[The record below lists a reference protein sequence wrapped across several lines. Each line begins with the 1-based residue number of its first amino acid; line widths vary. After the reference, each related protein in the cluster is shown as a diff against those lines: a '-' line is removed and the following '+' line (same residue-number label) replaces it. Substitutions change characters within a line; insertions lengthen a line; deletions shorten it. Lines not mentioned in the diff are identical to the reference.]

1 MKATELRIGNWVN
14 AYNLNGYQG
23 LWHEIRVRIHN
34 IEVCF
39 TQPKLYNPIP
49 LTEEWLYKFGFEKQT
64 DSDDN
69 NEYIIPTSIM
79 DEYLEVR
86 ILVSICY
93 TRLIYKP
100 KSKILNQFPLRVLKY
115 VHQLQ
120 NLYPVLAGKELIE
133 K

>member
-1 MKATELRIGNWVN
+1 MKATELRIGNWIN
-14 AYNLNGYQG
+14 INGKPVG
-23 LWHEIRVRIHN
+23 IASNVINDIFWH
-34 IEVCF
+34 
-39 TQPKLYNPIP
+39 KLDDNNQDNYKPIP